1 MFLISSHGE
10 GWEAAFEGFQRSI
23 LAPWGAA
30 LHASSLCSRRLCQ
43 RGPLRVR
50 AVHPAD
56 GEGLSC
62 HGGLLE
68 GRAPTLGAA
77 EQAVLAADGPM
88 ESCRIWVTKKRVSP
102 RKGGWGS
109 VPGPLGTPAA
119 LLPALVSE
127 LQEAGSSS
135 PAGTGSL
142 QMQRETNALLPRCSC
157 PLRPRAGGASP
168 RVNGEPCSWGMI
180 KP

>member
-10 GWEAAFEGFQRSI
+10 GWEAAFEGFQGSI

-30 LHASSLCSRRLCQ
+30 LHASSLCSRWLCQ
-43 RGPLRVR
+43 REPLRVR

-77 EQAVLAADGPM
+77 ELAVLAADGPRGKLQNLGHQKASFTK
-88 ESCRIWVTKKRVSP
+88 ERRLGFCAGASGDAGCSSSCSGFGAA
-102 RKGGWGS
+102 GGWEQLSCWDGLAADAKGNKRPPPEVLLS
-109 VPGPLGTPAA
+109 LEAPGW
-119 LLPALVSE
+119 
-127 LQEAGSSS
+127 
-135 PAGTGSL
+135 
-142 QMQRETNALLPRCSC
+142 RCQ
-157 PLRPRAGGASP
+157 PKG
-168 RVNGEPCSWGMI
+168 
-180 KP
+180 